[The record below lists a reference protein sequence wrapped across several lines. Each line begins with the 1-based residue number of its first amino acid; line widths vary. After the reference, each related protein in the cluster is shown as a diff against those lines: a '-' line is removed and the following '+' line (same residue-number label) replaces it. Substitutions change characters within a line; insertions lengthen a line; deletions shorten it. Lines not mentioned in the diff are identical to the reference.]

1 MIEAVGHEHLQA
13 YFRTLG
19 AMLRPGGTC
28 VLQASVESGVW
39 SACGGWRGGAPLVPA
54 LAGCTVCRT
63 CAVCC
68 PPRAHL
74 FPAPSHAAHIR
85 PPPPQPP
92 PQVIAEPDER
102 YAAYCASSDFIREH
116 IFPGGHLPCMGA
128 MVDAARGTGLSG
140 GWVGR

>member
-1 MIEAVGHEHLQA
+1 MECLWRLARRSPPGAGACWLHSLQNLC
-13 YFRTLG
+13 R
-19 AMLRPGGTC
+19 MLPPQGT
-28 VLQASVESGVW
+28 
-39 SACGGWRGGAPLVPA
+39 PLSSSIP
-54 LAGCTVCRT
+54 R
-63 CAVCC
+63 C
-68 PPRAHL
+68 PHT
-74 FPAPSHAAHIR
+74 